1 MFVASL
7 SHARAVSV
15 LLGGSGVCQPVP
27 GASSDVGAL
36 LSPRKAQ
43 TSQDVAASTFVASID
58 APWQAD
64 RHD

>member
-1 MFVASL
+1 MSVASL

-15 LLGGSGVCQPVP
+15 LLGGSGICQAVP
-27 GASSDVGAL
+27 QAKRDVGAL

-43 TSQDVAASTFVASID
+43 MSQDVAGSIFAVSVD
-58 APWQAD
+58 APWQAH